1 MNVPDHLPPSKP
13 AATPLMRVAK
23 PHDRSAATLGLD
35 RDVPLLGGGA
45 LLDPTGIPLAL
56 GMEHQP
62 DFLRAVAHACRAQV
76 LTGRDWYSHGA
87 IALIGPKGSGRGHAA
102 RRLAAATGLPL
113 FVVDASTR
121 NGRQLVSGRTAPGT
135 SAIPPFAIAAV
146 AASGCA
152 NPIILVE
159 GLPAGQELAPVLAP
173 FVDPDAGCRFG
184 SDMLRTTFDLSQIN
198 WLLQI
203 ESVAVARRLPEGW
216 ASEVRFRDCCD
227 DDRRLLRLSLVSAI
241 VEEFGGIG
249 FVHRDA
255 IESAVHDVL
264 HGRLQDVPIGEI
276 LDRLAMVLSD
286 PAPASS

>member
-1 MNVPDHLPPSKP
+1 MNVLDHLPPSKP
-13 AATPLMRVAK
+13 AATPAMRVAK

-45 LLDPTGIPLAL
+45 LLDPVGIPLAL

-62 DFLRAVAHACRAQV
+62 DLLRAVAHACRAQV
-76 LTGRDWYSHGA
+76 LGGRDWYSHGA
-87 IALIGPKGSGRGHAA
+87 MALIGQKGSGRGHAA

-159 GLPAGQELAPVLAP
+159 GLPAGQELVPLLAP

-184 SDMLRTTFDLSQIN
+184 SDRLRATFDISQIN

-203 ESVAVARRLPEGW
+203 ESDAVARRLPEGW
-216 ASEVRFRDCCD
+216 ASEVRFHDCCG
-227 DDRRLLRLSLVSAI
+227 DDRRLLRLSLISAI
-241 VEEFGGIG
+241 IEELGGLG
-249 FVHRDA
+249 FVRRDA
-255 IESAVHDVL
+255 IESAIHDVL
-264 HGRLQDVPIGEI
+264 HGRINNASTGEI
-276 LDRLAMVLSD
+276 FDRLTTLLSD
-286 PAPASS
+286 SAAAAS